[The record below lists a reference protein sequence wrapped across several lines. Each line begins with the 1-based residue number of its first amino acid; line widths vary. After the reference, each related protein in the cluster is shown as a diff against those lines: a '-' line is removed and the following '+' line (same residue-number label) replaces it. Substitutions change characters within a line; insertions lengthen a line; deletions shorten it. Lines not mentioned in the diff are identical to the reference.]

1 MDYIN
6 LQKFGNEVKK
16 IREMKK
22 YSLRQVSQQSKLN
35 DNDIAISASYWSLI
49 ERGKRNIP
57 KPETLKRMAKGL
69 RVDENKLFKLAGL
82 RNDDETPNWATDDDK
97 LELDKFLES
106 NGDMSYRGV
115 DLTQDQ
121 KARVDQ
127 ILKQV
132 FWEELEKEKKKDNN
146 NE

>member
-1 MDYIN
+1 MN
-6 LQKFGNEVKK
+6 NSFGDSIKK
-16 IREMKK
+16 IRKEKGF
-22 YSLRQVSQQSKLN
+22 SIRQVALQAEMSNSFLSQVEN
-35 DNDIAISASYWSLI
+35 N
-49 ERGKRNIP
+49 KRNIP

-82 RNDDETPNWATDDDK
+82 RNNDENTPDWATDDDK

-121 KARVDQ
+121 KERVDQ

-132 FWEELEKEKKKDNN
+132 FWEELEKEKKKDNK

>member
-121 KARVDQ
+121 KERVDQ